1 MIVEDD
7 YSNIEK
13 LVENKIIKQED
24 GNLLKKF

>member
-24 GNLLKKF
+24 GNLLKNF

>member
-24 GNLLKKF
+24 GNLLKK